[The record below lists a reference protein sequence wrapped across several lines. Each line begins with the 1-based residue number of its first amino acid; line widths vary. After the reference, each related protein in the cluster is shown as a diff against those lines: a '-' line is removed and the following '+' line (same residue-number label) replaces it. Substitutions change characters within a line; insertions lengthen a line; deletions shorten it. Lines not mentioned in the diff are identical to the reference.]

1 MNIKSFFTS
10 VWKQKK
16 TNTGYWTIL
25 NPILPHR
32 GLPDYISIY
41 KEVGWLFA
49 VVSKIAEGISQTE
62 WMIFQQKNKEWVEI
76 PDENNPVIKLL
87 DKPNPYCDSF
97 DLFFL
102 TSCYL
107 DLIGEAFWYLNFV
120 GKKPVEIWVL
130 YPQFMKVNPGRS
142 QLVESYEYI
151 TNKGSVKFAPQ
162 EIIHF
167 KRHDPANHLRG
178 VSPLAAGID
187 DIDSERYSARWNR
200 NFFHNSALPPA
211 IIEAP
216 GKMTDES
223 VRRIRYQWE
232 GEYGGVENAHRLA
245 VLDGG
250 AKFNLVTLTRR
261 DMEFIEGRK
270 LTRGNILGLY
280 GVPLAI
286 LGVTEGFNRANM
298 ETAEYVFAKYVL
310 RPRLSLLEIKIS
322 EFLLPHFGEN
332 LYFQFD
338 FSAPRDRD
346 TDLAVAEKGFVS
358 GIITRNEARELLGFG
373 ATKDGDV
380 YSTSFNV
387 LYEPQEKSVK
397 KSFVNR
403 KLAHIFPV
411 NDMPIIWEGWREK
424 WDRTEA
430 KWIRELKKF
439 FQSQQDDVTQ
449 KLKTKKG
456 IIKIMP
462 DEVLFERAFYDE
474 LIISIAKPLLIEA
487 LGEGIEASGLLTPA
501 FSVSDPLAIQWIK
514 ERAGTKIKGI
524 NTTTLQ
530 QLRET
535 LAEGIMQ
542 GESIPKLTDRVSEV
556 FKVAKGARAEAI
568 ARTETLEAF
577 RNGQILTWKKVGYKL
592 VEWWTAE
599 DERVCP
605 ECMPRHGKRYLLDGI
620 PERHVNCR
628 CALIAVVEE

>member
-1 MNIKSFFTS
+1 MRIKSFFSS
-10 VWKQKK
+10 VGKQKK
-16 TNTGYWTIL
+16 SNTEYWTIL
-25 NPILPHR
+25 NPISPHR
-32 GLPDYISIY
+32 ELTDYISLY

-49 VVSKIAEGISQTE
+49 VVSKIAEGISQTG
-62 WMIFQQKNKEWVEI
+62 WMLLHQKNNKWVEI
-76 PDENNPVIKLL
+76 SDENNPVIKLL
-87 DKPNPYCDSF
+87 DKPNPYCDNF

-102 TSCYL
+102 TSCYM
-107 DLIGEAFWYLNFV
+107 DLVGEAFWYLNFV
-120 GKKPVEIWVL
+120 GKRPAEIWVL
-130 YPQFMKVNPGRS
+130 YPQFMKVNPGRN

-151 TNKGSVKFAPQ
+151 TNKGKVIFSPQ

-200 NFFHNSALPPA
+200 NFFQNSALPPA

-216 GKMTDES
+216 GKVTDET
-223 VRRIRYQWE
+223 VRRLREQWE

-270 LTRGNILGLY
+270 LTRENILGIY

-310 RPRLSLLEIKIS
+310 KPRLSLLEVKIS
-322 EFLLPHFGEN
+322 EFLLPYFGEN

-338 FSAPRDRD
+338 FSAPRDRN
-346 TDLAVAEKGFVS
+346 TDLAVAEQGFSS
-358 GIITRNEARELLGFG
+358 GIITRNEARELLGFA
-373 ATKDGDV
+373 ATKDGNV
-380 YSTSFNV
+380 YSTSLGV
-387 LYEPQEKSVK
+387 LYEPQEKTAGRLK
-397 KSFVNR
+397 QKTFYTY
-403 KLAHIFPV
+403 PV
-411 NDMPIIWEGWREK
+411 ESMPAIWEGWREK

-439 FQSQQDDVTQ
+439 FQSQQDDVIQ

-456 IIKIMP
+456 IMKIMP

-487 LGEGIEASGLLTPA
+487 FSEGIEATGELSSA
-501 FSVSDPLAIQWIK
+501 FSVTDPLAIQWIR
-514 ERAGTKIKGI
+514 ERGGTKIKGI

-530 QLRET
+530 RLRET
-535 LAEGIMQ
+535 LAEGISK
-542 GESIPKLTDRVSEV
+542 GESIPKLIDRVGEV
-556 FKVAKGARAEAI
+556 FKEAKGRRAEAI

-577 RNGQILTWKKVGYKL
+577 RNGQILTWEKVGYKMI
-592 VEWWTAE
+592 EWWTAE

-605 ECMPRHGKRYLLDGI
+605 ECMPRHGQKYPLDGI

-628 CALIAVVEE
+628 CALIAIVEE